1 MKNMTKEGKIGFQEA
16 LWLLVITTSTKLFFS
31 SPTMAVK
38 LVATAEWYMT
48 LVSAVVAAVGFI
60 FIYLLLKR
68 YPENNIMEI
77 YNDVFGRFLG
87 FILSFLLAAVLLI
100 EAAVGIREFAEV
112 QKVYV
117 FPKTPITFIIGAFV
131 AVAVILS
138 FLGLEAVARY
148 TKLVAFS
155 LILAFVIIIILAFQ
169 HYQLHRLF
177 PIYGYGLGKTIYHGA
192 MRSSAYGEVIIVA
205 IIAKSL
211 HGAKEIKKLG
221 FTSLLISEVLVLV
234 AYLAFLLTFS
244 YFFGREL
251 TAPMYVMSSLINYGV
266 FFQRTESI
274 FLFIWN
280 LTSLISGSVLLYMVL
295 IVYCH
300 MFRIKDKKP
309 LIFPFAI
316 ILFSLSMIPRGIMD
330 VISIYRQDLMQYG
343 WIVFY
348 IPPLIALITAII
360 RKKKGV
366 VKSV

>member
-1 MKNMTKEGKIGFQEA
+1 MTKEGKFGFQEA
-16 LWLLVITTSTKLFFS
+16 LWLLVITTSTKMFFS

-38 LVATAEWYMT
+38 LVGTAEWYMT
-48 LVSAVVAAVGFI
+48 LVSAAVAAVGFMFVYI
-60 FIYLLLKR
+60 LLKR
-68 YPENNIMEI
+68 YPGNNIMEV
-77 YNDVFGRFLG
+77 YDNVFGRFLG
-87 FILSFLLAAVLLI
+87 FAFSFLLAAVLLI
-100 EAAVGIREFAEV
+100 ETAIGIREFAEV

-131 AVAVILS
+131 AVVVVLS
-138 FLGLEAVARY
+138 FLGLEAIARY
-148 TKLVAFS
+148 AKLIAFS
-155 LILAFVIIIILAFQ
+155 LITAFVIIIVLSFQ

-192 MRSSAYGEVIIVA
+192 MRSSAFGEVIIIA

-211 HGAKEIKKLG
+211 HGVKEIKKAG
-221 FTSLLISEVLVLV
+221 FISLLISEILVLV

-244 YFFGREL
+244 YFVGREL

-280 LTSLISGSVLLYMVL
+280 LTSLISGSVLFYMVL

-309 LIFPFAI
+309 LIIPFSI
-316 ILFSLSMIPRGIMD
+316 ILLSLSMIPRGIMD
-330 VISIYRQDLMQYG
+330 VISIYRQYLMEYG
-343 WIVFY
+343 WALFY
-348 IPPLIALITAII
+348 LPSFIALIVAVI
-360 RKKKGV
+360 RKKGGAGKYV
-366 VKSV
+366 